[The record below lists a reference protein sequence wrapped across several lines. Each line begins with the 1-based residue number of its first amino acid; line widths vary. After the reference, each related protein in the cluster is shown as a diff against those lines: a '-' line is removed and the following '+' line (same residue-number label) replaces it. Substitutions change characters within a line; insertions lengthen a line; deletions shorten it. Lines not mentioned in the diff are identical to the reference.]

1 MNTLFYPLYLD
12 ILNEFIHFI
21 SIFKE
26 SKKYYKRKRERERER
41 ERISTIYVL
50 QERHYDIT
58 RVSSEYTKE
67 SLSFFFAKLWL
78 IIVHTYVEMQVNCIR
93 KGIIEVCDLYS
104 IVTTN
109 MKY

>member
-1 MNTLFYPLYLD
+1 MSLSILYRFLKKVRNT
-12 ILNEFIHFI
+12 I
-21 SIFKE
+21 
-26 SKKYYKRKRERERER
+26 RERERER

-78 IIVHTYVEMQVNCIR
+78 IIVHTYVEMQINCIT
-93 KGIIEVCDLYS
+93 K
-104 IVTTN
+104 
-109 MKY
+109 KA